1 MYFKNI
7 IKGSFVLAIAS
18 FSLISCSKDDNDN
31 LSQKVKLLI
40 DKDWKI
46 KKANVIATDNSA
58 TSVYKNCMTDDVLKF
73 TASNYNFSD
82 GATACDSTILPY
94 FASTYTINTTTD
106 SLFLKAKKTNHIHKM
121 KITKLTTDSL
131 IVRWTDDVNSS
142 AVVVKE
148 LGFVNK

>member
-1 MYFKNI
+1 MNFKNI

-18 FSLISCSKDDNDN
+18 FSLIACSKDDNDN
-31 LSQKVKLLI
+31 LPQKVKLLI
-40 DKDWKI
+40 NKDWKI
-46 KKANVIATDNSA
+46 KKVNVIATDNSE

-73 TASNYNFSD
+73 TTANYNFSD
-82 GATACDSTILPY
+82 GTTACDSTILPY

-106 SLFLKAKKTNHIHKM
+106 SLFLKAKTTNHIQKM
-121 KITKLTTDSL
+121 KITKLTADSL
-131 IVRWTDDVNSS
+131 IVRWTDDANSS